1 MNHSPSAESQR
12 HGKVKLDRYRFI
24 SRSLLLP
31 LEKPTA
37 GEARCAWPGV
47 GFVSVQPDYE
57 FSRQARRNEWG
68 GA

>member
-12 HGKVKLDRYRFI
+12 HGRVNLDRYRFI

-37 GEARCAWPGV
+37 GGRAAPGQGV
-47 GFVSVQPDYE
+47 GFVSVRPDYE